1 MIKKWIESEANNL
14 VNDIVKINDSELLE
28 HKLSGFGMKNK
39 VIEII
44 KEINA
49 CFFPSIYESH
59 AIDEEYIEIYVKKRI
74 NAIAVKLNG
83 IIREVFVNMCHDDKN
98 NMNACDH
105 CKNKADAITIKFMN
119 SLGKIRRILST
130 DIVAAYNGDPAAKSL
145 EEILLSYPCIEA
157 ITIQRVAHEL
167 FELNVPFIPRIMTEY
182 AHSQTGIDIHPGAKI
197 GEYFFIDHATG
208 VVIGETCVIG
218 NNVKLYQGVTLGAK
232 SFELDIDGNPIK
244 GIKRH
249 PNIEDNVV
257 IYAGATILGGD
268 TTIGEGSII
277 GGNVWLTKSVPK
289 FSMVYNNTPDF
300 DIKRMKKENS

>member
-1 MIKKWIESEANNL
+1 MIKKWIDENGDDL
-14 VNDIVKINDSELLE
+14 TKGIVKINNSELLE

-44 KEINA
+44 KDINA
-49 CFFPSIYESH
+49 CFFPSIYESDSL
-59 AIDEEYIEIYVKKRI
+59 DERYVDIYVKRRL
-74 NAIAVKLNG
+74 NAIAIKLNN
-83 IIREVFVNMCHDDKN
+83 IIREVFVNMCHEQSN
-98 NMNACDH
+98 NTNECDH
-105 CKNKADAITIKFMN
+105 CKNKADAITMKFMD
-119 SLGKIRRILST
+119 SLKDIREILST

-157 ITIQRVAHEL
+157 ITIQRVAHVL
-167 FELNVPFIPRIMTEY
+167 FKLDVPLIPRIMTEY
-182 AHSQTGIDIHPGAKI
+182 AHSQTGIDIHPGAEI
-197 GEYFFIDHATG
+197 GKYFFIDHATG

-232 SFELDIDGNPIK
+232 SFELDIDGNPVK

-257 IYAGATILGGD
+257 IYSGATILGGD

-277 GGNVWLTKSVPK
+277 GGNVWLTTSVPK
-289 FSMVYNNTPDF
+289 FSMVYNTTPDF
-300 DIKRMKKENS
+300 GIKRMKKE